1 MILMSFEQY
10 LRDNPMPTQD
20 VGDTGYV
27 VGCNCERSD
36 NMKPYATLKKELD
49 EVCEELDN
57 NLNMSY
63 KDYEALNKKK
73 VLLLQEIDEC
83 PLIYE
88 IWYDD
93 YDGSMSGRSSK
104 HTLEYRFINKDKAYI
119 KLKELNDGCNYGRP
133 YYMKIREL
141 DG

>member
-1 MILMSFEQY
+1 
-10 LRDNPMPTQD
+10 
-20 VGDTGYV
+20 
-27 VGCNCERSD
+27 
-36 NMKPYATLKKELD
+36 MKPYATLKSELD
-49 EVCEELDN
+49 EVEKELKN

-63 KDYEALNKKK
+63 KDYEDLNKNKV
-73 VLLLQEIDEC
+73 VLLQKIDEC

-93 YDGSMSGRSSK
+93 YDGSMSCRSSK
-104 HTLEYRFINKDKAYI
+104 HSLEYRYMNKEKAYI
-119 KLKELNDGCNYGRP
+119 KLDELNDGCNYGRP